1 MKKARGRQPPDS
13 FCCIAAPTCVLEASV
28 MSHTLADGEGCVRD
42 MAEERVDLA
51 LSKASCNSWDQL
63 RTRGFPARASVRV
76 RRVLAIPGKK
86 TEVKVD
92 HA

>member
-1 MKKARGRQPPDS
+1 MTSDTS
-13 FCCIAAPTCVLEASV
+13 
-28 MSHTLADGEGCVRD
+28 ADGEGCVRD
-42 MAEERVDLA
+42 TADDRADLA

-63 RTRGFPARASVRV
+63 RTRGFPARASVRG

-86 TEVKVD
+86 TAVKVD